1 MPTVKYSEFDLSK
14 LTFTTPEENKQIP
27 EITKYQLMSI
37 PSYTEGDKSEM
48 PTIQGPWMTLD
59 FYGIPSK
66 ADKFGKPRL
75 SQSGQVL
82 SDRERGKLKIPFNL
96 ENPQSK
102 QLYDLLVAVDKKVE
116 AEKEQ
121 IFGDKKKAAAYRYQP
136 IVRRSAEDP
145 NAPEDALPKPDYFVI
160 KVDFDAKNGS
170 VKSKVFT
177 NTAGERTEVPVAT
190 LDDVQKHVRYK
201 CEFRPIFT
209 LCKLF
214 SSRAAQDGKRSYGVG
229 LKLKMVEVKPVV
241 STREE
246 SETFFID
253 TDNEGEERKELVTQT
268 TTTKGEDSEEE
279 EQPQQKQKTVT
290 GTGTTKGRKGAKNTT
305 I

>member
-1 MPTVKYSEFDLSK
+1 MPTVKYSDFDLTK

-59 FYGIPSK
+59 TYGIPSK
-66 ADKFGKPRL
+66 TDKFGKPRL

-102 QLYDLLVAVDKKVE
+102 QLYDLLVGLDKKVE
-116 AEKEQ
+116 TEKEQ

-136 IVRRSAEDP
+136 IVRRSPVDP
-145 NAPEDALPKPDYFVI
+145 DAPEDALPKPDYFVI

-170 VKSKVFT
+170 VKSKVYT
-177 NTAGERTEVPVAT
+177 NTAGERTEVPVTT
-190 LDDVQKHVRYK
+190 LDEVQKHVRYK

-214 SSRAAQDGKRSYGVG
+214 SSRAAQDGKRSFGVG
-229 LKLKMVEVKPVV
+229 LKLKMVEVKPVA

-253 TDNEGEERKELVTQT
+253 TDDEGEERKELVTQT
-268 TTTKGEDSEEE
+268 TTTKGEESEED

-290 GTGTTKGRKGAKNTT
+290 GGATKGRKGGKNT
-305 I
+305 IV